1 MMHQN
6 TYMRN
11 ASFECVSSSD
21 NNSATLEVI
30 EKALALVGTESR
42 KVILNYIQERY
53 GMDLNSL
60 VRYRG
65 EFTNYLEEMLGDS
78 AEIVAA
84 RINQVLDG
92 HKAKSA
98 LDLEDPL
105 CYICNRAYAPERM
118 RQHLLL
124 DHTREEVA
132 RHLAIIYVDDWREE
146 AELQAESNSTLRRLL
161 HN

>member
-1 MMHQN
+1 
-6 TYMRN
+6 MRN
-11 ASFECVSSSD
+11 SFFKYVSSD
-21 NNSATLEVI
+21 NNGATLEVI
-30 EKALALVGTESR
+30 EEALALVGKESR
-42 KVILNYIQERY
+42 RVILNYIQEKY

-92 HKAKSA
+92 HKAKSIKG
-98 LDLEDPL
+98 PS
-105 CYICNRAYAPERM
+105 CYICNRSYAPENM
-118 RQHLLL
+118 RQHLMR
-124 DHTREEVA
+124 DHTREEIA
-132 RHLAIIYVDDWREE
+132 HHLAVIYVDDWREE
-146 AELQAESNSTLRRLL
+146 AELQAESNTILRQLL

>member
-1 MMHQN
+1 M
-6 TYMRN
+6 
-11 ASFECVSSSD
+11 SSD
-21 NNSATLEVI
+21 NNGATLEVI
-30 EKALALVGTESR
+30 EEALALVGKESR
-42 KVILNYIQERY
+42 RVILNYIQERY

-92 HKAKSA
+92 HKAKSVPN
-98 LDLEDPL
+98 LRGPS
-105 CYICNRAYAPERM
+105 CYICNRSYPPENM
-118 RQHLLL
+118 RQHLMR
-124 DHTREEVA
+124 DHTREEIA
-132 RHLAIIYVDDWREE
+132 HHLAVIYVDDWREE
-146 AELQAESNSTLRRLL
+146 TELQAESNIILRQLL